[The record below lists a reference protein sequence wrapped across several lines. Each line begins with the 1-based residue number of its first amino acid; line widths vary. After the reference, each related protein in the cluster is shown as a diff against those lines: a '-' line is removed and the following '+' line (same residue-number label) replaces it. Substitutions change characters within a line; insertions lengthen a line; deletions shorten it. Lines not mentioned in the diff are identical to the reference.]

1 MASRRK
7 LFVIESKSYEIREEV
22 GSRGVYFHVIERGR
36 GFESE
41 LSVEDEALW
50 WLMSFTVKC
59 ILDPQGSY
67 CFESVLIQT
76 GGAADKSSSPG
87 RGDLKDI
94 KCQETPKV
102 AQVHLAQPQDKEQ
115 TYQLNHYGEWSRAV
129 VCILENVRQS
139 GEVCEEGWTKKNIPD
154 FLPLLYRLLQMANK
168 EGSEGPLW
176 EFMENLGKMQGGGGN
191 CNLRCKLCN
200 TCFKGNYYRVKGH
213 LLLIPNRGVRQC
225 SSVDDDM
232 LEKFHKMED
241 AAQTKKALKEA
252 SGGSSAN
259 IPLPKFE
266 DFGKKR
272 KGDNSISK
280 SFDVVAW
287 DELDHLIARTFY
299 ASGLSFNL
307 IRSPYFRKM
316 IKHACDSQLKGYV
329 VPTYDRLR
337 TTLLQAEKAN
347 VELHLK
353 SIRQSWTRKGVSIV
367 SDGWTDSNRKRSLIN
382 FMTAS
387 ENGPVFLKAVDAT
400 EEVKSAEYVGKLFLE
415 VISEV
420 GHENAV
426 QLITDNAA
434 VCRAAGL
441 RVEAKHPSIFW
452 TPCIVHT
459 LNLALKN
466 ICTPDKDMSERY
478 EQFKWI
484 GQIDE
489 EAKLIRN
496 FVVNHSAAFTIYNKY
511 SKLKLLGVTETR
523 FASTLILVKRIVQ
536 VKSALQRMVINES
549 WRFYREED
557 SQKAQKIK
565 DILVSDLWWDNVEYL
580 LELTEGIGRVP
591 PNLDEEISEGRN
603 ACFERLFSS
612 VTMLRKVREEYGKF
626 AAAIGNFGRWEA
638 LSERYTINPLAW
650 WGNHGSNAPTLASLA
665 FRVDEHYVEGPSK
678 YWDAVGDEFNLEGP
692 SDLQFAN
699 LSLDNPV
706 LESMSFEDDE
716 MSNTNIDLDSI
727 TEENTGN
734 QIDGGGIIRAIRWWP
749 KVNVLLEDQLS
760 STFWLGLRGLPFHLW
775 RRETFASIGKVY
787 GGLMEVPPSMV
798 NRSYLGEARIKIK
811 QAQLAENARVIHVPD
826 RGTSFL
832 VKISVLEDD
841 WFEPP
846 NLVELERHW
855 VKDMKLGLRGSQPAH
870 SHETTHP
877 RVFPSNTSSTTI
889 PSNGSY
895 EGGEHFWE
903 AESGALLGLLQT

>member
-1 MASRRK
+1 M
-7 LFVIESKSYEIREEV
+7 
-22 GSRGVYFHVIERGR
+22 
-36 GFESE
+36 
-41 LSVEDEALW
+41 
-50 WLMSFTVKC
+50 
-59 ILDPQGSY
+59 
-67 CFESVLIQT
+67 
-76 GGAADKSSSPG
+76 
-87 RGDLKDI
+87 
-94 KCQETPKV
+94 
-102 AQVHLAQPQDKEQ
+102 
-115 TYQLNHYGEWSRAV
+115 
-129 VCILENVRQS
+129 
-139 GEVCEEGWTKKNIPD
+139 
-154 FLPLLYRLLQMANK
+154 MANK

-213 LLLIPNRGVRQC
+213 LLLTPNRGVRQC

-280 SFDVVAW
+280 SFNVVAR

-353 SIRQSWTRKGVSIV
+353 SIRQSWTRK
-367 SDGWTDSNRKRSLIN
+367 
-382 FMTAS
+382 
-387 ENGPVFLKAVDAT
+387 VFLKAVDAT
-400 EEVKSAEYVGKLFLE
+400 EEVKSAESVGKLFLE

-420 GHENAV
+420 GHENVV

-452 TPCIVHT
+452 TPCVVHT

-511 SKLKLLGVTETR
+511 SRLKLLGVTETR

-536 VKSALQRMVINES
+536 VKSALQRMVIDES

-557 SQKAQKIK
+557 SQKA
-565 DILVSDLWWDNVEYL
+565 
-580 LELTEGIGRVP
+580 
-591 PNLDEEISEGRN
+591 
-603 ACFERLFSS
+603 
-612 VTMLRKVREEYGKF
+612 
-626 AAAIGNFGRWEA
+626 
-638 LSERYTINPLAW
+638 
-650 WGNHGSNAPTLASLA
+650 
-665 FRVDEHYVEGPSK
+665 
-678 YWDAVGDEFNLEGP
+678 
-692 SDLQFAN
+692 
-699 LSLDNPV
+699 
-706 LESMSFEDDE
+706 
-716 MSNTNIDLDSI
+716 
-727 TEENTGN
+727 
-734 QIDGGGIIRAIRWWP
+734 
-749 KVNVLLEDQLS
+749 
-760 STFWLGLRGLPFHLW
+760 
-775 RRETFASIGKVY
+775 
-787 GGLMEVPPSMV
+787 
-798 NRSYLGEARIKIK
+798 
-811 QAQLAENARVIHVPD
+811 
-826 RGTSFL
+826 
-832 VKISVLEDD
+832 
-841 WFEPP
+841 
-846 NLVELERHW
+846 
-855 VKDMKLGLRGSQPAH
+855 
-870 SHETTHP
+870 
-877 RVFPSNTSSTTI
+877 
-889 PSNGSY
+889 
-895 EGGEHFWE
+895 
-903 AESGALLGLLQT
+903 